1 MTGNAESHDHE
12 QKRGITRRTVVK
24 AGRRENTASIARR
37 YRVSVA
43 DVANW
48 NDVSASSAFKVG
60 EQVVLYLPV
69 RAGSMA
75 SGASRNSSAK
85 ARASSST
92 KSTASASRSTSAGK
106 KSAAA
111 PVKRGGEPAKKK
123 R

>member
-1 MTGNAESHDHE
+1 MSLAPE
-12 QKRGITRRTVVK
+12 IVTRRTVVK
-24 AGRRENTASIARR
+24 AHKKENTASIARR

-48 NDVSASSAFKVG
+48 NDVSASAAFKVG

-69 RAGSMA
+69 RAGNKA
-75 SGASRNSSAK
+75 SGASRSSSAK
-85 ARASSST
+85 VRASSST
-92 KSTASASRSTSAGK
+92 KSSASRSTSAGK

-111 PVKRGGEPAKKK
+111 PAKRGGEPAKKK